1 MTIEKV
7 TSIIEWVRKI
17 NEGDVKYASFPRSR
31 AHAVRCTVSNY
42 NQAFG
47 IDRGIFIHF
56 HFCYNEEV
64 AVIVAVSLEEREITK
79 NTEHEY
85 EWREQIEKPYNR

>member
-7 TSIIEWVRKI
+7 TSIIEWVRKT

-56 HFCYNEEV
+56 HFCYDEEV
-64 AVIVAVSLEEREITK
+64 AVIVAVSLDEREITK

-85 EWREQIEKPYNR
+85 EWREQIEMPYNR

>member
-7 TSIIEWVRKI
+7 TSIIEWVRKT

-47 IDRGIFIHF
+47 ID
-56 HFCYNEEV
+56 EEV
-64 AVIVAVSLEEREITK
+64 AVIVAVSLDEREITK